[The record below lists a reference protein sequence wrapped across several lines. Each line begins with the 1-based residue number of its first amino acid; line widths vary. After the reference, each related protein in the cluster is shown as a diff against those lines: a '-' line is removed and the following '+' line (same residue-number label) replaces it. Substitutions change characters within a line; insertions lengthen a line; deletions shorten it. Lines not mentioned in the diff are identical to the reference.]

1 MLGKPALHVGVPM
14 SSVVVQDEMDVLTL
28 GNFAI
33 DRSQEAEELP
43 VAVAR
48 VALADHLARRHVE
61 RCEQVVVPLR
71 L

>member
-1 MLGKPALHVGVPM
+1 
-14 SSVVVQDEMDVLTL
+14 MDVLTL